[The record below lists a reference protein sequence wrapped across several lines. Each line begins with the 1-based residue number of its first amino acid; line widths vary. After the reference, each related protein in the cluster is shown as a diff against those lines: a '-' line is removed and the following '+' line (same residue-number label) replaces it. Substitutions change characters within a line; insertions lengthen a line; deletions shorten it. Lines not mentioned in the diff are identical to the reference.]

1 MLRPSAKALDRMGI
15 ENDLGPVRQLAPGC
29 PRLTPD
35 GETLAASHRV
45 ACLFLRRAF
54 SPAGA
59 TVRSPGRPPVVPQG
73 QSKRLQADVQ
83 PRWRA
88 GTRQELLGPPP
99 RQPAGRPPAR
109 PCVRFGIP

>member
-35 GETLAASHRV
+35 GETLAASHRG
-45 ACLFLRRAF
+45 ACLFLRQAF

-59 TVRSPGRPPVVPQG
+59 TDRSPGRPPAVPKG
-73 QSKRLQADVQ
+73 QPKRLQAEAQ
-83 PRWRA
+83 QRWRA
-88 GTRQELLGPPP
+88 GTRQELLGLSP
-99 RQPAGRPPAR
+99 RQPAGRPPTR
-109 PCVRFGIP
+109 PCVRS